1 MKRLSLSTMGLGIKL
16 SVLTSLS
23 VAVVLLTLTLT
34 LSHNA
39 ARQLEQLA
47 TDDMQN
53 QVQGISEMAIEI
65 NPASAMTSA

>member
-1 MKRLSLSTMGLGIKL
+1 MKRLSLSAMGLGIKL

-23 VAVVLLTLTLT
+23 VAIVLFTLTLT

-53 QVQGISEMAIEI
+53 QVQGINEMATMF
-65 NPASAMTSA
+65 NATLS